1 MMQGSRKRVLIVD
14 NDEELLIKLEHLL
27 EDEGLETT
35 TTWSAAEALDL
46 ARQCPYDVLVTGDR
60 LMDLKCEELLRELQ
74 RAGAAAPVLV
84 LDSAVSQVPSV
95 ASYFLS
101 LGAAGT
107 VRRRKLDEVM
117 EKVKR
122 LAVSSAR
129 HAARAA

>member
-14 NDEELLIKLEHLL
+14 SDEQLLMRLEHLL

-46 ARQCPYDVLVTGDR
+46 ARRQPYNVLVAGDR

-74 RAGAAAPVLV
+74 RDGDTAPVLI
-84 LDSAVSQVPSV
+84 LDSAVSQVPSI

-107 VRRRKLDEVM
+107 VRRRKLDEVL

-122 LAVSSAR
+122 LADSSAR
-129 HAARAA
+129 QAARAA

>member
-14 NDEELLIKLEHLL
+14 SDEQLLMRLEHLL

-46 ARQCPYDVLVTGDR
+46 ARRQPYNVLVAGDR

-74 RAGAAAPVLV
+74 RDGDTAPVLI
-84 LDSAVSQVPSV
+84 LDSAVSQVPSI

-107 VRRRKLDEVM
+107 ARKRKLDEVLQT
-117 EKVKR
+117 VKR
-122 LAVSSAR
+122 LAESPTGR
-129 HAARAA
+129 AARAA